1 MNNNTVLPGGKTLFL
16 QELRA
21 YILSVQE
28 ERPPVQFSLDFSPGA
43 FSNYPGLKEELSEKE
58 AAFADELLRIIKEKG
73 LTNAEVYNAAGIDR
87 RHFSKIVTGEDYKP
101 EKDTCLVLALALRL
115 TLPEATDL
123 LQKAGYAFS
132 HSSRRDII
140 IEYFFKRKIYDKFA
154 LNEVLVDM
162 AELPL
167 R

>member
-1 MNNNTVLPGGKTLFL
+1 M
-16 QELRA
+16 
-21 YILSVQE
+21 
-28 ERPPVQFSLDFSPGA
+28 
-43 FSNYPGLKEELSEKE
+43 
-58 AAFADELLRIIKEKG
+58 
-73 LTNAEVYNAAGIDR
+73 LTQTVYNAAGIDR
-87 RHFSKIVTGEDYKP
+87 RHFSKIITGEDYKP
-101 EKDTCLVLALALRL
+101 EKDTCLALALALRL

-132 HSSRRDII
+132 RSSRRDII

-154 LNEVLVDM
+154 LNEVLADM